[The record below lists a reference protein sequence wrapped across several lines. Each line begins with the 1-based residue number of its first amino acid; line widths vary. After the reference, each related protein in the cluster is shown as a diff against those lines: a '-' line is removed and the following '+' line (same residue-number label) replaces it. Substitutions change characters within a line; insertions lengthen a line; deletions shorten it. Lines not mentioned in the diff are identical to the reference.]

1 MTCTCEACLWES
13 ERADEAWERV
23 AEADPGP
30 ERDERWWEL
39 VLAWEP
45 YTDEEVEDG
54 EAEL

>member
-1 MTCTCEACLWES
+1 MSCTCEACLWES

-30 ERDERWWEL
+30 ERDEMWWAL

-45 YTDEEVEDG
+45 PTDEEVGDER
-54 EAEL
+54 